1 MHMHDPFAHCLAR
14 FFRFLFLTVWV
25 HRLREAQ
32 RCLKDLLKTSWQNP
46 SSQSHTQLVQ
56 DRGWK
61 TWFVAV
67 FQMVS
72 VLSQEPHCPG
82 LKGINSVWHLGSST
96 VCFLELLFVLV
107 HARPHTYALRMY
119 DSQCQIWQQRDPLYF
134 EQRHQT
140 VDRHKAYSLT
150 RRLIGIRQNSVGIL
164 GLSQPARG
172 WQALTPKLC
181 SYASMQTPSK
191 TLSSSD
197 TFHPCGKINS
207 TTNSLLKSNIN
218 KI

>member
-14 FFRFLFLTVWV
+14 FFRFLFLTIGV

-56 DRGWK
+56 DRDWK

-72 VLSQEPHCPG
+72 VLSQEPHCPV

-96 VCFLELLFVLV
+96 VCFQSCFSCQFT
-107 HARPHTYALRMY
+107 PGHTHMHLGCMTLNAKSGSKETL
-119 DSQCQIWQQRDPLYF
+119 CILNRDTRL
-134 EQRHQT
+134 QT
-140 VDRHKAYSLT
+140 DIKLT
-150 RRLIGIRQNSVGIL
+150 AS
-164 GLSQPARG
+164 RG
-172 WQALTPKLC
+172 A
-181 SYASMQTPSK
+181 
-191 TLSSSD
+191 
-197 TFHPCGKINS
+197 
-207 TTNSLLKSNIN
+207 
-218 KI
+218 